1 MRGRRA
7 CADSAHS
14 ATVETKRPVFEGLAG
29 SQLSFSAAALHTMLE
44 ASVPAEARGLVV
56 ALSGGPD
63 SAALLAAAAALGKN
77 FRALPLRAVHVDH
90 GLQPAAIEF
99 REACRRLC
107 DHLRVSLRIIAV
119 EVERESSLSIEAAAR
134 DARYAALEAD
144 MQPRE
149 CLLTAHHREDQAE
162 TLLLQALRGAG
173 VKGMSAM
180 PICRPFGLGWHV
192 RPLLDVAHSELE
204 QFGAHLDSFGSID
217 PMNAD
222 LRFDRVYLRTGVWP
236 LIEKR
241 WPGAAIALSRAARHM
256 AEAQQL
262 LDIAAGAE
270 VGRLRD
276 GDALSIPALRALS
289 PLKRINA
296 VRLWLSQA
304 GLEAPPT
311 ARLVEAL
318 RQVFDAEADHLPA
331 IVWGCNALRRYRQ
344 RLFFTD
350 AEPPRLGSAK
360 PWVGALG
367 TPLQL
372 GPRLGNLTWIAQ
384 RGGIDA
390 QRLPAALTVR
400 RRDGGETLRPAPL
413 AKTQTVQHL
422 CQSLG
427 VLPWMRDALPLVFAG
442 DELIA
447 VADLWLDAGWCAAAD
462 APGLRLAWN
471 NAPLVT

>member
-1 MRGRRA
+1 M
-7 CADSAHS
+7 
-14 ATVETKRPVFEGLAG
+14 
-29 SQLSFSAAALHTMLE
+29 SFSAAALQTVLE
-44 ASVPAEARGLVV
+44 ASVPVEASGLVV

-63 SAALLAAAAALGKN
+63 SAALLGAAAALGKN
-77 FRALPLRAVHVDH
+77 FRALPLRAVHIDH
-90 GLQPAAIEF
+90 GLQAAAVEF
-99 REACRRLC
+99 REGCKRLC
-107 DHLRVSLRIIAV
+107 DHLGIPLRIIAV
-119 EVERESSLSIEAAAR
+119 EVQREFAASIEAAAR
-134 DARYAALEAD
+134 DARYAAIEAE
-144 MQPRE
+144 MRPRE

-180 PICRPFGLGWHV
+180 PICRPFGRGWHV
-192 RPLLDVAHSELE
+192 RPLLDVAHSELRR
-204 QFGAHLDSFGSID
+204 FGAHLAGSID
-217 PMNAD
+217 PMNED
-222 LRFDRVYLRTGVWP
+222 LRFDRVYLRSMVWP
-236 LIEKR
+236 PIEKR

-262 LDIAAGAE
+262 LEMAAGAE
-270 VGRLRD
+270 V
-276 GDALSIPALRALS
+276 
-289 PLKRINA
+289 
-296 VRLWLSQA
+296 
-304 GLEAPPT
+304 LEAPPT
-311 ARLVEAL
+311 ARLLEAL
-318 RQVFDAEADHLPA
+318 RQIFDAEADHHPA
-331 IVWGCNALRRYRQ
+331 IVWGSNALRRYRQ

-350 AEPPRLGSAK
+350 ADPPRLPDAK

-367 TPLQL
+367 TPLEL

-390 QRLPAALTVR
+390 QRLPASLIVR
-400 RRDGGETLRPAPL
+400 RREGGETLRPARL

-442 DELIA
+442 NELIA

-462 APGLRLAWN
+462 APGLKVAWN